1 MDITKQQPEGVDGSI
16 VLFRERLWPG
26 LGICLFLT
34 VMTASL
40 GIAYGHAYGSVAGLL
55 VGFTSTGLVV
65 GSLFINA
72 PIIAVDELVIRAG
85 KARLPLKFA
94 GDVRALDKA
103 ATAAA
108 VRETA
113 HRQAYLLVRSWIRDS
128 IVITVTD
135 TSDPHPYWQ
144 VSTRKLTELTRAI
157 DSAKI
162 THGGNHG

>member
-1 MDITKQQPEGVDGSI
+1 
-16 VLFRERLWPG
+16 

-40 GIAYGHAYGSVAGLL
+40 GIAYGHAYGSFAGLL
-55 VGFTSTGLVV
+55 VGLTSTGLVI

-72 PIIAVDELVIRAG
+72 PRIAVDDLVIRAG

-108 VRETA
+108 IRETA

-144 VSTRKLTELTRAI
+144 VSTRKLAELTRAI
-157 DSAKI
+157 ESAKI